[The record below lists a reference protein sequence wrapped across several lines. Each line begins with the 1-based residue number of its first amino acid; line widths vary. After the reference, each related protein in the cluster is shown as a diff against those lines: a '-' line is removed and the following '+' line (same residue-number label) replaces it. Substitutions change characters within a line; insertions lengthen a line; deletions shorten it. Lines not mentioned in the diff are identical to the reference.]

1 MNDTD
6 ALNSLPDE
14 EIDLDYSL
22 VSNICDSWKSKITGM
37 NLDSEE
43 LTSSFSS
50 LTSNGILTTTVSS
63 VSASLENVLTSLSML
78 ITEIKNNSEAQHNI
92 DKSETSNHENSNS
105 TSENKNVTNNE
116 IASTNSVNATSNIE
130 KSSITTSVN
139 NQKEEKIEIKNSII
153 DSIKNLEFNSYIEFM
168 DSLASVVTSEI
179 SLTTYLTDSN
189 YAEFLKKTLLESIII
204 PEQVKIQLQ
213 EIDAI
218 TLQKQLYEMVNDTS
232 IVTDISKSVMYETLE
247 KIAKENNIIVSD
259 ITKNNKALLD
269 VFMSFGK
276 TSTML
281 EELSESNE
289 LGNSLLKLYDGDS
302 ISTIEKDNV
311 ETIRDIVNS
320 LANDKSIT
328 VEELLTN
335 SSNKEYLKEKINE
348 TGKSYKYITSI
359 GYTDIDTVTNI
370 FNNIFFTK

>member
-22 VSNICDSWKSKITGM
+22 VSNICDLWKSKITGM
-37 NLDSEE
+37 NLNSEE

-50 LTSNGILTTTVSS
+50 LTRNGILTTTVSS
-63 VSASLENVLTSLSML
+63 VSISLENVLTSLSML
-78 ITEIKNNSEAQHNI
+78 ITEIKNNSEDQHNI
-92 DKSETSNHENSNS
+92 DKSETSNDENINS
-105 TSENKNVTNNE
+105 TSENKNVTNSE
-116 IASTNSVNATSNIE
+116 IASTNTVSIASNIE
-130 KSSITTSVN
+130 KSNITTSVN
-139 NQKEEKIEIKNSII
+139 NQKEEIIEIKNSII

-168 DSLASVVTSEI
+168 DSLASVVTVEI
-179 SLTTYLTDSN
+179 SLTTYLKDSI

-204 PEQVKIQLQ
+204 PEKIKIQLQ

-247 KIAKENNIIVSD
+247 RIAKENNIIVSD
-259 ITKNNKALLD
+259 ITKNNKELLD
-269 VFMSFGK
+269 AFMSFGK
-276 TSTML
+276 TSTIL

-289 LGNSLLKLYDGDS
+289 LGNSLLKFYDGDS
-302 ISTIEKDNV
+302 ISTIEKDNAG
-311 ETIRDIVNS
+311 TIRDIVNS

-328 VEELLTN
+328 VEELLSN
-335 SSNKEYLKEKINE
+335 SSNKEYLKERINE
-348 TGKSYKYITSI
+348 IGKAYKYITSI

>member
-130 KSSITTSVN
+130 KSSITTSVS

-168 DSLASVVTSEI
+168 DSLASVVTAEI

-189 YAEFLKKTLLESIII
+189 YADFLKKTLLESIII

-289 LGNSLLKLYDGDS
+289 LGNSLLRLYDGDS